1 VLEALLIGVSAT
13 ILGVAAGYA
22 VLRWITDVSLRSTMP
37 DLGTL
42 VSISAAT
49 FGLAALAGIV
59 SVTAAPLL
67 TLRRLRRT
75 DIPSALRVVD

>member
-1 VLEALLIGVSAT
+1 MLEALLIGVLAT
-13 ILGVAAGYA
+13 LLGVAAGYA
-22 VLRWITDVSLRSTMP
+22 ILRWIIDVSMRSTMP
-37 DLGTL
+37 DPGTL

-75 DIPSALRVVD
+75 DVPSALRVVE